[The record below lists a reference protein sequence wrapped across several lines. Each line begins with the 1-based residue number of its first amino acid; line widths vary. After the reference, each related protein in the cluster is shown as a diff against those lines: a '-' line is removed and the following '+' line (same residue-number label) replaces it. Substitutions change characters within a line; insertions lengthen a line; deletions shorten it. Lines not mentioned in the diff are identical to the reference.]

1 MKDFKISVHIPHYI
15 SGNSSKKLKLF
26 TKVCNSYLKI
36 SKNIKI
42 FVHTNKKIKKKNIKI
57 KYIYH
62 NLNNINRFKLT
73 WLCRKLMF
81 EQKDKFDIFIYSEDD
96 IIFSKKNFNYWLKYK
111 DICIQNRFNL
121 SFLRVEKSLKN
132 KKLYSTDQ
140 IKKIKFYLKIK
151 NILFA
156 KLESSYCGL
165 WIYDRDEFS
174 KFIKSKY
181 WDFNFNLETI
191 SGFQLTREMSAYG
204 WHAPNMDRYDASI
217 IPIINGKLNSNSFI
231 RHISNNYVQ
240 NSYSENPKSLFGSN
254 RVDKLLEKKLLYF
267 FPKNKLHKLFEKTKY
282 YIYYIL
288 RFNFKKIKRNLAMYF
303 DK

>member
-1 MKDFKISVHIPHYI
+1 MKAFKISVHIPHYI
-15 SGNSSKKLKLF
+15 SGNSSNKSKIF

-42 FVHTNKKIKKKNIKI
+42 FVHTNKKIKKKNSKI

-62 NLNNINRFKLT
+62 NLNNINPFKLT

-121 SFLRVEKSLKN
+121 NFLRVEKSFKN

-151 NILFA
+151 KILFA
-156 KLESSYCGL
+156 KLESSYCAL
-165 WIYDRDEFS
+165 WIYDKQEFAN
-174 KFIKSKY
+174 FIKSKY
-181 WDFNFNLETI
+181 WNFKFNLESI
-191 SGFQLTREMSAYG
+191 SGSQLTREMSAYG
-204 WHAPNMDRYDASI
+204 WHAPNMDRYNASI
-217 IPIINGKLNSNSFI
+217 IPIINGKLNTNSFI

-240 NSYSENPKSLFGSN
+240 NSYSENPTSLFGSN

-267 FPKNKLHKLFEKTKY
+267 YPKKK
-282 YIYYIL
+282 IYKIL
-288 RFNFKKIKRNLAMYF
+288 ENLKMLIYKKMRFNLKNYKK
-303 DK
+303 